1 MFFVQPECRSE
12 IANRRRLGRWTTR
25 SLRRVPMI
33 AIAAVSFAACST
45 RSLSGIEAAAGGPA
59 IEHAAAACEARYQS
73 RALTSYAEIAQCE
86 REVSLPEQQRDG
98 PYMTLLYETA
108 WDNEIELYRQ
118 IDAGTLTKAQ
128 ADQQQAID
136 ARNMITIIRSIR
148 RF

>member
-1 MFFVQPECRSE
+1 VFFVQPECRTE
-12 IANRRRLGRWTTR
+12 IQDRRRGGRPTR
-25 SLRRVPMI
+25 SLRRVLMI
-33 AIAAVSFAACST
+33 AMAAAALAACST
-45 RSLSGIEAAAGGPA
+45 RSLSGIEAAAGGAA
-59 IEHAAAACEARYQS
+59 IERAAADCAARYQS
-73 RALTSYAEIAQCE
+73 HALTSYAQVAQCE
-86 REVSLPEQQRDG
+86 REVGLPEQQRAG
-98 PYMTLLYETA
+98 PYMTLLYEVA